1 MHYLDFIR
9 ITEWKLYAMKY
20 WIERGEQLSAA
31 TLAWEKSEQVKS
43 PACMN
48 GVSREKVLSLAK

>member
-1 MHYLDFIR
+1 
-9 ITEWKLYAMKY
+9 MKY